1 MLLQS
6 AFTFLC
12 ALGRI
17 HSASVSGVDL
27 DAQNVT
33 VEWFEY
39 GETKGKEVIG
49 EKCQRFFG
57 KIVPKSFH
65 ATCFFLYP
73 PKASANLNVFYLGL

>member
-49 EKCQRFFG
+49 ENVKDSLEKLFLNHSMPL
-57 KIVPKSFH
+57 VSFYTPRKH
-65 ATCFFLYP
+65 QQTLMF
-73 PKASANLNVFYLGL
+73 SI